1 MILPFKPQFKP
12 LICDGTKNTTFRE
25 DKHDRWK
32 VGMKIHMATG
42 VRTKNY
48 KQFAEAT
55 VSKIDQVEIIYTLCP
70 IRITRIGVNI
80 KINGEYLTNDSGELD
95 ELIKND
101 GFKSRQEFFNW
112 FNKDFKGKIIYWEN
126 LKIIE

>member
-12 LICDGTKNTTFRE
+12 LILDGTKIHTIRE

-55 VSKIDQVEIIYTLCP
+55 VSEISTIEIKWYGSKEFSNRAVQVKVNETNITNTFDTLDLL
-70 IRITRIGVNI
+70 V
-80 KINGEYLTNDSGELD
+80 
-95 ELIKND
+95 KND
-101 GFKSRQEFFNW
+101 GFSNRQDFFAW
-112 FNKDFKGKIIYWEN
+112 FNEDFTGKLIYWEN

>member
-12 LICDGTKNTTFRE
+12 LILDGTKIHTIRE
-25 DKHDRWK
+25 DTHDRWK

-55 VSKIDQVEIIYTLCP
+55 VSEISTIEIKWYGSKEFSNRAVQVKVNETNITNTFDTLDLL
-70 IRITRIGVNI
+70 V
-80 KINGEYLTNDSGELD
+80 
-95 ELIKND
+95 KND
-101 GFKSRQEFFNW
+101 GFSNRQDFFAW
-112 FNKDFKGKIIYWEN
+112 FNEDFTGKLIYWEN